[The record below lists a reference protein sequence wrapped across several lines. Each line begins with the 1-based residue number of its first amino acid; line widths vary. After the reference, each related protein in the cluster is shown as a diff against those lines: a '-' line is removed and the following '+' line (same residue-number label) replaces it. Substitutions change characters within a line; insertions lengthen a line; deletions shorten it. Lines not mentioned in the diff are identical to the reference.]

1 MGSLILKKKIEV
13 QTVCVA
19 KYNITLFILG
29 PAVEFG
35 TIPISWFELGISN
48 ASLFEVVLVSLALV
62 YYVADMPS
70 GDKRQVGPH

>member
-1 MGSLILKKKIEV
+1 M
-13 QTVCVA
+13 CVA

-35 TIPISWFELGISN
+35 TIPISLFELGISN

-70 GDKRQVGPH
+70 DDKRQVGPH